1 LSNVAIYMRVS
12 VLERECMEHTED
24 TINSQRNI
32 IKSFIF
38 SQEDLKNS
46 NIEEFIDEWYSGSTT
61 SRPGLDRLL
70 KRVKQRKVD
79 CIIVKD
85 MSRFMRNYIEM
96 GDYLENIFP
105 FMGIRFIAINDGY
118 DSSKEVQ
125 NGTDLDIQ
133 FKNLLNDYYCRDIS
147 EKMTT
152 ALFTAKRQGKYT
164 SGNPP
169 YGYIKDPEDHH
180 QIIVDEAVREN
191 VEYIFELILEGKT
204 LNEVA
209 KILNEEDVVTA
220 RKRRCQIQGYDSYKG
235 RWNTTVDETIWSHS
249 MVRRIV
255 KNEVYTGTFVFH
267 KSSKSKL
274 DGGVNVYHPEEE
286 WEKIYNHHEAIIS
299 QETYDEAQQI
309 LKSRSRYRNLG
320 SSKYKNK
327 SPLSGLLKCSKCGYT
342 IRFLYKTDKEKIIE
356 TSLYCYHCRMLD
368 EEEKLPNCEIIEK
381 EVFDILKKK
390 FHADAKD
397 KKELLDEQKMLY
409 DLNDKLTKKKVKE
422 FERYKFG
429 QIKRDAFIKI
439 KNDIAEDTKDN
450 LERIEAIDE
459 ELKTCGNIVSL
470 TKETVQKYIKEIYI
484 SSVGIEKIV
493 YR

>member
-1 LSNVAIYMRVS
+1 MRVS

-46 NIEEFIDEWYSGSTT
+46 NIEEFIDEGYSGSTT

-152 ALFTAKRQGKYT
+152 ALSTAKRQGKYT

-180 QIIVDEAVREN
+180 KIIVDEVTRKN
-191 VEYIFELILEGKT
+191 VEYIFELMIEGKT
-204 LNEVA
+204 LNQAA
-209 KILNEEDVVTA
+209 KILNDEGIITP
-220 RKRRCQIQGYDSYKG
+220 RQRRRDILGYDSYKN
-235 RWNTTVDETIWSHS
+235 RWRYTTENSIWCGS

-255 KNEVYTGTFVFH
+255 KNETYTGTFVFH
-267 KSSKSKL
+267 KSTKSKL
-274 DGGVNVYHPEEE
+274 DGGKVVYHPEEE
-286 WEKIYNHHEAIIS
+286 WEKVYNNHEAIIS
-299 QETYDEAQQI
+299 KSMYDEVQKM
-309 LKSRSRYRNLG
+309 LKSRYKKHFKG
-320 SSKYKNK
+320 TSKQYENK
-327 SPLSGLLKCSKCGYT
+327 VPLSGILRCSKCGHKLR
-342 IRFLYKTDKEKIIE
+342 IRYVRDGEQISSVYF
-356 TSLYCYHCRMLD
+356 YCEHCRLLD
-368 EEEKLPNCEIIEK
+368 EEEKLPDYKTIENK
-381 EVFDILKKK
+381 VFDILKEK
-390 FHADAKD
+390 FHVEEKD
-397 KKELLDEQKMLY
+397 RKELLDEQKKLY
-409 DLNDKLTKKKVKE
+409 DLNDELTKKKVKE

-429 QIKRDAFIKI
+429 QIKRESFIKI
-439 KNDIAEDTKDN
+439 KNDIVEDTKDN

-459 ELKTCGNIVSL
+459 KLKTCGNIVSL
-470 TKETVQKYIKEIYI
+470 TNETVQKYIKEIYI
-484 SSVGIEKIV
+484 SSAGIEKIT
-493 YR
+493 YK